1 MGDESMTEIA
11 IDDGETGKE
20 VFDAEPGDAAVIEA
34 QETHLKFDQVFLCQ
48 EPRPR
53 TLASAS
59 FETYTRGCKWSPDG
73 LCVLSLTDDNRL
85 KIFDA
90 PNADAV
96 DEADDFR
103 PAVTMAEAECVY
115 DFQWYPLMDSS
126 RPETCCLATTSQYQ
140 PVHLYDAYDGHL
152 RATYRLVT
160 TLAHFSD
167 TKAFVLAKVIYPFKC
182 PHLVSFSSNRQC

>member
-1 MGDESMTEIA
+1 MDEESCADVDHGIAEALDQDEKVEADEPEVAAEDLEKATETNL
-11 IDDGETGKE
+11 ELNE
-20 VFDAEPGDAAVIEA
+20 VFLG
-34 QETHLKFDQVFLCQ
+34 QEFK
-48 EPRPR
+48 PR
-53 TLASAS
+53 LLSSAS

-73 LCVLSLTDDNRL
+73 LCILSLTDDNRL

-90 PNADAV
+90 PHDAGA
-96 DEADDFR
+96 EDFR

-152 RATYRLVT
+152 RATYR
-160 TLAHFSD
+160 
-167 TKAFVLAKVIYPFKC
+167 
-182 PHLVSFSSNRQC
+182 

>member
-1 MGDESMTEIA
+1 MGEGGLNSLDLNVGENVEEVEKEAVVVDEPE
-11 IDDGETGKE
+11 DDKMEEK
-20 VFDAEPGDAAVIEA
+20 APEA
-34 QETHLKFDQVFLCQ
+34 YFQFDQVFLNREYQ
-48 EPRPR
+48 PRLLSS
-53 TLASAS
+53 TS

-90 PNADAV
+90 PNDAV
-96 DEADDFR
+96 VEDFR

-152 RATYRLVT
+152 RATYRLAT
-160 TLAHFSD
+160 
-167 TKAFVLAKVIYPFKC
+167 
-182 PHLVSFSSNRQC
+182 SF